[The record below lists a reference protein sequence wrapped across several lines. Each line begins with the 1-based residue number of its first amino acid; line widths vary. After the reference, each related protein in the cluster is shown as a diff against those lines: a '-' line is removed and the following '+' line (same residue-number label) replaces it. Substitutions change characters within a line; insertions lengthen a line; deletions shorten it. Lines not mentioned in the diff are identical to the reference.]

1 MNTLESA
8 NYETVLSIVHRWSPD
23 KRFALVQDVLN
34 TLAPAHPKQKTFDK
48 ALGLLATNQPP
59 PTDAE
64 VEQWL
69 DEHRTEK
76 YA

>member
-1 MNTLESA
+1 MTRELVLQ
-8 NYETVLSIVHRWSPD
+8 TVRQWTFDERL
-23 KRFALVQDVLN
+23 ALVQEVLN
-34 TLAPAHPKQKTFDK
+34 TLQPKPENAPFTREKTLHK
-48 ALGLLATNQPP
+48 ALGLAATDEPA

-69 DEHRTEK
+69 DEHRMER